1 VAVPAPKEDAVHPM
15 FVKLFME
22 DDDPLAEEDRRRT
35 ARRSRRVRERQA
47 ARVTVR
53 DRDRRPV
60 R

>member
-1 VAVPAPKEDAVHPM
+1 MHPT
-15 FVKLFME
+15 FVKLFLE
-22 DDDPLAEEDRRRT
+22 DDGDDPLAQEDRRRT
-35 ARRSRRVRERQA
+35 ARRSRRIRVRQA

>member
-1 VAVPAPKEDAVHPM
+1 VHPM
-15 FVKLFME
+15 FVELFLE
-22 DDDPLAEEDRRRT
+22 GDGDDPLAEEDRRRA
-35 ARRSRRVRERQA
+35 ARRSRRIRVRQA

>member
-1 VAVPAPKEDAVHPM
+1 M
-15 FVKLFME
+15 FVKLFLE
-22 DDDPLAEEDRRRT
+22 GDADDPLAEEDRRRT
-35 ARRSRRVRERQA
+35 RRTRRTRVRRA

>member
-1 VAVPAPKEDAVHPM
+1 MHPM

-22 DDDPLAEEDRRRT
+22 DDADDALAEQERRR
-35 ARRSRRVRERQA
+35 RPSSRVRRTRVRQA